1 MQTGQ
6 AGDIRLNR
14 SSRPNRVDS
23 LKGIPMYR
31 RMINMAFLLLVFWGG
46 SVTVVWAKK
55 PINTNWRG
63 LAVKGYDVV
72 AYHVLAKPVKG
83 SKEFEAEWQG
93 VKWRFS
99 SADHLKRFQS
109 DPQKYAPQYGGY

>member
-1 MQTGQ
+1 MHRKLTYILILVLIWLL
-6 AGDIRLNR
+6 AGTT
-14 SSRPNRVDS
+14 P
-23 LKGIPMYR
+23 
-31 RMINMAFLLLVFWGG
+31 
-46 SVTVVWAKK
+46 VWAKK
-55 PINTNWRG
+55 PINTNWWG
-63 LAVKGYDVV
+63 VAVKGYDVV